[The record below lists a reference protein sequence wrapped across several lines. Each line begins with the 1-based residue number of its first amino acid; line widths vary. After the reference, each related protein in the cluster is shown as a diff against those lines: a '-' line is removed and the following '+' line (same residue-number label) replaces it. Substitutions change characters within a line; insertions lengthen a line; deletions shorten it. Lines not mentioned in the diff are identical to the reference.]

1 MSKHEKITAELA
13 RQLPVY
19 YPSSEDTGHYK
30 LLEPAAKQFANQNS
44 DINALDTVKLPAG
57 DIAPTLTVPA
67 GDEYIVE
74 NGEEEFYR
82 EVVVEGTLTVNGEL
96 FTVELTNNGTINNFS
111 QITVDDEWALDRLQP
126 LGKLVNVLP
135 NEGEKFARYK
145 ARVLAEYA
153 ISTCEGTIS
162 DILETTAYII
172 DVDSSS
178 IVYEEPAP
186 GEENGTVEMRL
197 PSGALDES
205 SLTEKDITDAAER
218 LLAASYRLRSVRLG
232 TREHKSLADVNANN
246 NNPDKAYDGLDANGD
261 PKDTGGT
268 YAGLIQ

>member
-1 MSKHEKITAELA
+1 MSEHKEITAELA

-30 LLEPAAKQFANQNS
+30 LLEAPAERLISQNA
-44 DINALDTVKLPAG
+44 DISALDAASLPTG

-67 GDEYIVE
+67 GDEYVVKQ
-74 NGEEEFYR
+74 GEEEFYT
-82 EVVVEGTLTVNGEL
+82 EVIVEGTLTVDGEL
-96 FTVELTNNGTINNFS
+96 FTIELTNNGTINNFS
-111 QITVDDEWALDRLQP
+111 EVTVDDEWATDRLRP
-126 LGKLVNVLP
+126 FGRLVDVLP
-135 NEGEKFARYK
+135 NEGEKFSRYK

-162 DILETTAYII
+162 DIIETTAYII

-178 IVYEEPAP
+178 IIYEEPAP
-186 GEENGTVEMRL
+186 GAENGTVEMKL
-197 PSGALDES
+197 PSNALDES
-205 SLTEKDITDAAER
+205 SLSEQDITDAAER
-218 LLAASYRLRSVRLG
+218 LLAASYRLRSIRLG
-232 TREHKSLADVNANN
+232 TLEYKSLADVNANN
-246 NNPDKAYDGLDANGD
+246 NNPDKGYDGLDANGD